1 LVELARAAR
10 RQGDRAASLAS
21 FMAAAAIDPAQV
33 VLKSE
38 AAADLRALG
47 RFEEAKK
54 LLQQAL
60 AQQPKHAGVLAEMGH
75 LARSRGDR
83 SAAWAAFAEAVAAH
97 PAHLGLKAEAAT
109 DLRELGRFDEAEALL
124 REALAVD
131 PKHLPSLMGLGQI
144 ARRRGDRE
152 AALAVFAGAAAVNP
166 GQAWLKAEAAADL
179 RALGRLDEAEDL
191 LRLVLAIEPRHVPS
205 LIGIGDIARRRSDRA
220 GAIAAYKAALT
231 SVSDGGPTLEIV
243 NALRELGQI
252 ETAEAKLEELLASR
266 PDNWMALL
274 ALGSIR
280 LEQFRLDDAA
290 EIFHRALTAAPNEP
304 ACLLSLGRLA
314 RQRGE
319 REQALAFFT
328 AARSAN
334 PTHAGAALETAA
346 ELRERGCLDDA
357 RDIIEHQLAINPQ
370 DASAMVQRAALYR
383 KEGNRKMAI
392 EYFRAAHEL
401 QPQQAQILVEMALEQ
416 RALGYPS
423 ESENSLRRAL
433 EIFPDHQ
440 AALEQL
446 TEHHL
451 MAENFDEAM
460 TLARR
465 SMAAY
470 RHRPGPYL
478 RAGRAAAELGLKEEV
493 KKILDD
499 ANEFAG
505 PHPEIRA
512 ARADHYMRQRDWDT
526 ALGLLRDPRA
536 QTSRHAC
543 LWTLLARLALTTG
556 RLEQAEAILP
566 TKPITVH
573 DTSRVELFRGQLA
586 EARWDLDQAAI
597 HYRAAIQIEP
607 DDGSAHNELARLS
620 LKLLDLDACRFHLGR
635 MRDITAS
642 SLKLRGQSLQLSQT
656 HVGQLLDEFALD
668 PEQLEALRRNR
679 LLPPEQRIAPLKELV
694 IANPDHTPT
703 AIMLLVA
710 MREARQLVRDDGS
723 SPNGTFNHIPKR
735 IIQYWD
741 KPEPPSEIADLM
753 RTWKNAH
760 PDFDYA
766 RLNDQSAQ
774 EFLAAQGML
783 DVLNAYRRARE
794 PAQRA
799 DIVRLAY
806 LAVHGGFYVDADDRC
821 IVPLGSFVPPNAV
834 FATYQE
840 DFGTLANNFLGIV
853 PGHPVIRLALQLA
866 TKAINRGDSDFL
878 WLSTGPG
885 LLTRAFAQVVSRAK
899 SEMSEHAAPTI
910 FDLGFI
916 AQRIGLH
923 CPVRYKKTERHWG
936 RTSFGRTRPPSSFNQ
951 LA

>member
-1 LVELARAAR
+1 
-10 RQGDRAASLAS
+10 
-21 FMAAAAIDPAQV
+21 MAAAAIDPAQA

-47 RFEEAKK
+47 RFDEAQD
-54 LLQQAL
+54 LLRQAL
-60 AQQPKHAGVLAEMGH
+60 AQQPKHAGVLAEVGH

-83 SAAWAAFAEAVAAH
+83 PAALAAFVEAVAAH

-109 DLRELGRFDEAEALL
+109 DLRELGRFDEAEVLL
-124 REALAVD
+124 REALAID
-131 PKHLPSLMGLGQI
+131 PKHLPSLMGLGHV

-152 AALAVFAGAAAVNP
+152 AALAVFAEAAAVNP
-166 GQAWLKAEAAADL
+166 GQAWLKVEAATDL

-191 LRLVLAIEPRHVPS
+191 LRLVLAVEPRHVPS

-266 PDNWMALL
+266 PDNWPALL

-290 EIFHRALTAAPNEP
+290 EIFHRALAAAPNEP

-319 REQALAFFT
+319 REQTLAFFT

-334 PTHAGAALETAA
+334 STHAGAALETAA
-346 ELRERGCLDDA
+346 ELREQGRLDDA
-357 RDIIEHQLAINPQ
+357 REIIEHQLGLNPQ
-370 DASAMVQRAALYR
+370 DAAAMMQRASLYR
-383 KEGNRKMAI
+383 KEGNRKMAL

-423 ESENSLRRAL
+423 ELENSLRRAL

-451 MAENFDEAM
+451 MAKNFEEAM
-460 TLARR
+460 IVARR

-470 RHRPGPYL
+470 RHRPSPYL
-478 RAGRAAAELGLKEEV
+478 RASRVAAELGLKEEV
-493 KKILDD
+493 KKILDEAD
-499 ANEFAG
+499 ELAG

-512 ARADHYMRQRDWDT
+512 ARANHYVHQRDWE
-526 ALGLLRDPRA
+526 AAFGLLLDPRA

-543 LWTLLARLALTTG
+543 LWTPLARLALTTG

-566 TKPITVH
+566 TEPVTVH
-573 DTSRVELFRGQLA
+573 DASRVELFRGQLA
-586 EARWDLDQAAI
+586 EARWNLDEAAI
-597 HYRAAIQIEP
+597 HYRTAIRIEP

-620 LKLLDLDACRFHLGR
+620 LKLLDLDACRLHLGR
-635 MRDITAS
+635 TRDITAS

-668 PEQLEALRRNR
+668 PEQLQALRRNR
-679 LLPPEQRIAPLKELV
+679 ELQPEQRIAPLKELAV
-694 IANPDHTPT
+694 ANPDHTPT

-710 MREARQLVRDDGS
+710 MREAGQLVRDDR
-723 SPNGTFNHIPKR
+723 SPSNGTFDRIPKR
-735 IIQYWD
+735 IVQYWD

-753 RTWKNAH
+753 QTWKTAH
-760 PDFDYA
+760 PDFDYT
-766 RLNDQSAQ
+766 RLNDRSAQ
-774 EFLAAQGML
+774 EFLEAQGML

-799 DIVRLAY
+799 DIIRLAY

-821 IVPLGSFVPPNAV
+821 IEPLGSFVPTDTT

-840 DFGTLANNFLGIV
+840 DFGTLANNFLGVV
-853 PGHPVIRLALQLA
+853 PRHPVICLALQLA

-885 LLTRAFAQVVSRAK
+885 LLTRAFAQVISRPQ
-899 SEMSEHAAPTI
+899 SEMSEPSAPTI

-936 RTSFGRTRPPSSFNQ
+936 RTSFGRTRPLSSFNQ